1 MTCDAFLSGWPNR
14 LRPVSAVQ
22 YGPVRSEGYGKGNM
36 GSRYFL
42 TCCKYLLCVISVAAA
57 QLLSLFLR
65 GGQKLRGARL
75 GSGSGLSDEFFGVV
89 IRGQRPES
97 ASLAS
102 IGEGSARRTEM
113 EIARN
118 LAERLMQEVVPW
130 SSAT

>member
-1 MTCDAFLSGWPNR
+1 MTCDPFLSGWPNR

-75 GSGSGLSDEFFGVV
+75 GSGSGLSDEFLEWSF
-89 IRGQRPES
+89 
-97 ASLAS
+97 
-102 IGEGSARRTEM
+102 EGSGQNPLPWQASAKDLLDARKWRSLVTSLN
-113 EIARN
+113 A
-118 LAERLMQEVVPW
+118 
-130 SSAT
+130 